1 MKGMKNKVKAIF
13 YIAFGITTIILLYEG
28 VSLLLFRTD
37 LNNGE
42 FGVPKDSATYKLA
55 SETKTYKKSMMDACN
70 SRMTTLKDKLLITT
84 LYTFIGFLI
93 LFDTTRLWIYN
104 LCKKPIN
111 FYFKTVGNISKE
123 QVALTNI
130 FVFLF
135 LTLYLDDYL
144 DKYLSINGLS
154 ILPKI
159 GMYIFLYSVVCP
171 IVVITMFILLR
182 IFGAQLILAFYI
194 SLILKNFYEIFIEDD
209 ISSTLKKIPAESF
222 SESVQTRLEE
232 THLENKVFKDT
243 DPTKETNAALVGVEN
258 DARIEIYGDFDKL
271 PEDQKDSVLLHE
283 IGHAIDHSLLKKLCI
298 YFSIYYFELLI
309 ILFLH
314 NQASHHLKCENISR
328 DSCFI
333 LLWIVYFLSMREWM
347 LIFYKMSSQRA
358 EIAADLLAKESGL
371 AKELADSLFMI
382 SVSESSYIKPTWL
395 YNALYAM
402 HPSIYNRVEYLYK

>member
-1 MKGMKNKVKAIF
+1 MKAMKNKIKAIF
-13 YIAFGITTIILLYEG
+13 YIAFGITIIVLLYEG

-42 FGVPKDSATYKLA
+42 LGVPKDSATYKLA
-55 SETKTYKKSMMDACN
+55 SESKIYRKSMMNACN
-70 SRMTTLKDKLLITT
+70 SRISTLKDKLLVIS
-84 LYTFIGFLI
+84 LYTLIGCLI
-93 LFDTTRLWIYN
+93 LFDTTRLWIFN

-111 FYFKTVGNISKE
+111 FYYKTVRNISKE
-123 QVALTNI
+123 QVAFTNI
-130 FVFLF
+130 FVFIF
-135 LTLYLDDYL
+135 LTLCLDDYL
-144 DKYLSINGLS
+144 DKYLSIGKLS

-159 GMYIFLYSVVCP
+159 GMYIFLYSVFCP

-182 IFGAQLILAFYI
+182 MFGAQLILAFYI
-194 SLILKNFYEIFIEDD
+194 SLILKNFYEIFIENDM
-209 ISSTLKKIPAESF
+209 SSTLKKIPAETF
-222 SESVQTRLEE
+222 SEPVQARLEE
-232 THLENKVFKDT
+232 THLEDKVFEDT
-243 DPTKETNAALVGVEN
+243 DPTKETNAALVGVEK

-298 YFSIYYFELLI
+298 YFSIYYFELLV

-314 NQASHHLKCENISR
+314 NQASHNFKCENISR
-328 DSCFI
+328 DSIFI
-333 LLWIVYFLSMREWM
+333 LLSIVYFLSMRDWM

-358 EIAADLLAKESGL
+358 EIAADLLAKESGF
-371 AKELADSLFMI
+371 AKELANSLFMI
-382 SVSESSYIKPTWL
+382 SVTESSYIKPTWL